1 MEDRYCIIMAGGKGE
16 RFWPLSTKS
25 TPKPFIKLLGE
36 KSLIRMTVDRLHG
49 LVEKDHIFVV
59 LGREHLDVARLQLTD
74 LAADQF
80 IVEPVGR
87 DTAPCI
93 GFAASILRRKDPDA
107 LMIVLPADHYIP
119 DPDAFTHTMSLAVS
133 CAEAGDYLVTTG
145 IMPTRPE
152 TGYGYIHANETTTI
166 GRPGCYR
173 VNRFVEKPDE
183 EKAVR
188 YLAEGGYYWNA
199 GMFVWRAGAV
209 LRGIERHI
217 PELASGLREI
227 DAAQTAGDAQR
238 IAAVFKQ
245 LPSISIDYG
254 LMEKADNVVM
264 VKAEFHWDDVGTWS
278 ALRRVMDLN
287 EGGNYLRGK
296 PICVDVKG
304 CVIYGDNITVGAV
317 GVSDLIIVASKEG
330 VLVCDM
336 NRDQEIR
343 RVARMID
350 EKTAM

>member
-1 MEDRYCIIMAGGKGE
+1 MKDRYCVIMAGGKGE
-16 RFWPLSTKS
+16 RFWPLSTRT

-49 LVEKDHIFVV
+49 LVLEDHIFVV
-59 LGREHLDVARLQLTD
+59 LGQEHLDVARSQLTD
-74 LAADQF
+74 FAADQF

-93 GFAASILRRKDPDA
+93 GFAASILRRMNPDA

-119 DPDAFTHTMSLAVS
+119 DPDAFARTMSVAVS
-133 CAEAGDYLVTTG
+133 CAEGGDYLVTTG
-145 IMPTRPE
+145 IRPTRPE
-152 TGYGYIHANETTTI
+152 TGYGYIHANETMTI
-166 GRPGCYR
+166 GSSGCYR

-188 YLAEGGYYWNA
+188 YLAEGDYYWNA
-199 GMFVWRAGAV
+199 GMFVWKASTV
-209 LRGIERHI
+209 LKGIERHI
-217 PELASGLREI
+217 RELSGGLKEL
-227 DAAQTAGDAQR
+227 DAAHAAGDAGQ
-238 IAAVFKQ
+238 IADVFGR

-264 VKAEFHWDDVGTWS
+264 VKAEFPWDDVGTWS
-278 ALRRVMDLN
+278 ALRRVMDLD
-287 EGGNYLRGK
+287 ESGNYLRGK
-296 PICVDVKG
+296 PICVDAKD
-304 CVIYGDNITVGAV
+304 CVIYGDNVEVGAV
-317 GVSDLIIVASKEG
+317 GVSNLIIVASREG

-343 RVARMID
+343 QVARIID
-350 EKTAM
+350 EKTGM